1 MAIVQKS
8 GHLAQLG
15 SLNSIMRQNHGFS
28 ACRMLHIA
36 QVYLNFSL
44 LLLNLYLNCI
54 RLEELITFLTNI
66 EQCCDTIEVT
76 STTNAG
82 HSGLGTYTRESYDN
96 DGRAVYFNG
105 RRYLYWLSL
114 YDIWGV
120 SNKRTVPKLCFV

>member
-1 MAIVQKS
+1 M
-8 GHLAQLG
+8 
-15 SLNSIMRQNHGFS
+15 
-28 ACRMLHIA
+28 
-36 QVYLNFSL
+36 
-44 LLLNLYLNCI
+44 
-54 RLEELITFLTNI
+54 TFQTNI

-120 SNKRTVPKLCFV
+120 SKKHLFLKHVLYED

>member
-1 MAIVQKS
+1 MVSVHVGCYI
-8 GHLAQLG
+8 
-15 SLNSIMRQNHGFS
+15 
-28 ACRMLHIA
+28 
-36 QVYLNFSL
+36 L
-44 LLLNLYLNCI
+44 LRYFLIFPYFCLICIDINCI
-54 RLEELITFLTNI
+54 RLDELITFLTNI

-114 YDIWGV
+114 YDNWGV
-120 SNKRTVPKLCFV
+120 SNKRAIPKQCFV